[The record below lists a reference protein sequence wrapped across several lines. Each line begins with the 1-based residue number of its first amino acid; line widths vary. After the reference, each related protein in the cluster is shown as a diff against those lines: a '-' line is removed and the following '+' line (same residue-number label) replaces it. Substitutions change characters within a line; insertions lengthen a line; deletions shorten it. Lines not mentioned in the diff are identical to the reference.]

1 VSDVNSVLNDV
12 VFLSMVF
19 MKGKYVT
26 SRRISSTGE
35 LESYVSKTLGSGT
48 YIMSARFDL
57 DGKEANLRILT
68 ANGRI
73 VAASLDVSGERRFGL
88 EAVEEALRRTQNLVL
103 NVFELTDELINMFP
117 QLREA
122 VERARSGAPAIET
135 RRSTAPP
142 APAAAAPAAT
152 TTPAAPPR
160 TPPAA
165 APPTPPRAPAPTP
178 AADAGDRMRDAGIRD
193 RVREELVV
201 PRLRRRTYTPPPI
214 IPMSTPP
221 RTTTT
226 STPARPLALSE
237 DLASLEEEVVR
248 AFRELAIA
256 VERVEIS
263 IEEGVSMDVYV
274 KFRDM
279 PPRELDAEKLAWIA
293 VSRLYEVAKNLV
305 DRYGLALTIELPH
318 TGAHRFHFVTNV
330 DKILALFHGVVFRVL
345 FSHGAVITGIKSR
358 VSSDE
363 SFVEVIYSVRPKSR
377 EVLLSTDMLNRLAQ
391 ECLRK
396 IKNVWDRRARIRL
409 KAGFF
414 TEGRAEG

>member
-1 VSDVNSVLNDV
+1 VSEVGNVLNDV

-19 MKGKYVT
+19 MKGKYVA
-26 SRRISSTGE
+26 SRRVSTLTE
-35 LESYVSKTLGSGT
+35 LENYVARTLGNGT
-48 YIMSARFDL
+48 YLLSARFDL
-57 DGKEANLRILT
+57 DGRESNLRILA

-73 VAASLDVSGERRFGL
+73 IAASLDVGGERRFGT
-88 EAVEEALRRTQNLVL
+88 EAIEEALHRVPNLVL
-103 NVFELTDELINMFP
+103 NVFQLTDELVNMFP
-117 QLREA
+117 QLREL
-122 VERARSGAPAIET
+122 VEKARSAPPPTPRATPTPAPSTPPPKPAAPTPPATAPA
-135 RRSTAPP
+135 AP
-142 APAAAAPAAT
+142 APA
-152 TTPAAPPR
+152 
-160 TPPAA
+160 
-165 APPTPPRAPAPTP
+165 PAPD
-178 AADAGDRMRDAGIRD
+178 AARLRDTGMRE
-193 RVREELVV
+193 RVREELTA
-201 PRLRRRTYTPPPI
+201 PRFRRRTYTPPPI

-221 RTTTT
+221 RTATT

-256 VERVEIS
+256 VERAEIS

-305 DRYGLALTIELPH
+305 DRYGLAITIELPH

-330 DKILALFHGVVFRVL
+330 DKVLALFHGVVFRVL
-345 FSHGAVITGIKSR
+345 FSHGAIITGIKSR

-409 KAGFF
+409 RAGLF